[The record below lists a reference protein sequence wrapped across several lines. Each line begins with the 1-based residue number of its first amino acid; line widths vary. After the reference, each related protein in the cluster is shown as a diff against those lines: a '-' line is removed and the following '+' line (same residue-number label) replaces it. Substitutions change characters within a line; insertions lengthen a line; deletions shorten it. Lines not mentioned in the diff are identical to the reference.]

1 MLGERGWRGWCLW
14 AAGCYQDKDRRVRR
28 LQHRLVW
35 CEHRGESLCT
45 VVLKQ
50 QERGRK
56 GGLRVSVSVAE
67 KGSV

>member
-1 MLGERGWRGWCLW
+1 M
-14 AAGCYQDKDRRVRR
+14 
-28 LQHRLVW
+28 VW

-50 QERGRK
+50 QERESKREREQERGRK